1 MRTLFVAVLL
11 SLVPAATNSA
21 DFPEFEPLKCDG
33 ANPPNHK
40 VKLPSG
46 IFIPAHRFYWEPETK
61 ILHVVGVDPV
71 RIFCSGF

>member
-1 MRTLFVAVLL
+1 MKTFVAALL
-11 SLVPAATNSA
+11 ALLPAATSSA
-21 DFPEFEPLKCDG
+21 DFPSYVPATCDG
-33 ANPPNHK
+33 TNQPNHK